1 MAQTFRVDV
10 CIAGAGP
17 AGMVLGLLLAKLGV
31 KVLVCE
37 HHPDFEREYRGEVLM
52 PRFTQMFRQIG
63 LFEHIEKYPHLKL
76 AELEGYYQAKRILNI
91 SFSEIAPEAPFA
103 IWMSQPILLQALL
116 DQAKQY
122 PNFELW
128 FGARVES
135 LMEEGTVTKGAIIH
149 KGKETVEVRANIT
162 VGTDGRFSTVRRR
175 GDFELE
181 FEDHAFDV
189 IWFTIPR
196 PAGYDHYVRFFFS
209 PTSNYLILPKYP
221 DSIQCGLVIPKGAY
235 LNYLK
240 QGIDSIREVLLKS
253 HPLFHPFAKNLKNF
267 SAFSLLQAKIE
278 YIKKWAKN
286 GVILVGDSA
295 HTCSPAG
302 AIGVSVAV
310 ASAIVAAD
318 VIYDCLQKKDYSEQ
332 ALGRLQE
339 LREAEVRHIL
349 NRQKAFSRILLP
361 ASPWLRGLAPFIF
374 QFLTKSGL
382 FRILQRDLM
391 VMKKPLPVLYFSNS
405 KEPL

>member
-1 MAQTFRVDV
+1 
-10 CIAGAGP
+10 
-17 AGMVLGLLLAKLGV
+17 MVLGLLLAKLGV

-63 LFEHIEKYPHLKL
+63 LFNHLEKYPHLKL
-76 AELEGYYQAKRILNI
+76 TELEGYFEDKRILNI
-91 SFSEIAPEAPFA
+91 SFSEIVPEAPFA
-103 IWMSQPILLQALL
+103 IWMPQPILLQALL

-135 LMEEGTVTKGAIIH
+135 LIEEGTVTKGAVIH
-149 KGKETVEVRANIT
+149 KGKEIFEVRANIT
-162 VGTDGRFSTVRRR
+162 VGTDGRFSTIRKR

-181 FEDHAFDV
+181 FEDHTFDL
-189 IWFTIPR
+189 IWFTIPK
-196 PAGYDHYVRFFFS
+196 PASYDNHVRFFFS
-209 PTSNYLILPKYP
+209 KASNYIILPKHP
-221 DSIQCGLVIPKGAY
+221 NSIQCGLVVPKDGY
-235 LNYLK
+235 LRYLK
-240 QGIDSIREVLLKS
+240 QGIGSIRKVLLAS
-253 HPLFHPFAKNLKNF
+253 HPLFHEFAKELKDF
-267 SAFSLLQAKIE
+267 SHFSLLQAKIE
-278 YIKKWAKN
+278 YIKKWAKD
-286 GVILVGDSA
+286 GVILIGDSA

-318 VIYDCLQKKDYSEQ
+318 VIEDCVRKKDYSEQ
-332 ALGRLQE
+332 ALSRVQE
-339 LREAEVRHIL
+339 MRKAEVRHIL

-361 ASPWLRGLAPFIF
+361 TSPWLRGLAPFLF
-374 QFLTKSGL
+374 SLLAKSGL

-391 VMKKPLPVLYFSNS
+391 VMKKPLPVSPEVGFTNL
-405 KEPL
+405 